1 MFDKQIENLKIAKQ
15 YSQDNLNNVLVD
27 GQADNGRLKVVVDGN
42 KVVRQILISQE
53 LFDEA
58 NKELIE
64 DYTLQAINKAIA
76 KVKLVCNE
84 LDRE

>member
-15 YSQDNLNNVLVD
+15 YSQDNLKNVLVD